1 MAGYEDY
8 YAPGQLTIDNIIAT
22 HNWLMH
28 ELTKGL
34 EPYEITL
41 SQYRVLQLLAQT
53 HPDHLTVTQIGE
65 RLIDR
70 TPDVTRLLDRL
81 SKQAY
86 ILRNRAAHDKRIVEV
101 RITEKGV
108 VVLKNASK
116 PLEVTIERL
125 SGALNNVEHHLLVD
139 YLERLRREPL

>member
-86 ILRNRAAHDKRIVEV
+86 ILRSRAAHDKRIVEV